1 MTEPTRI
8 TSIKDLKAA
17 LQLAVGLELSTVPVY
32 LTGLYS
38 IDTGGNTDA
47 TQTIRSV
54 VMEEMLHMTLA
65 ANVLNALGE
74 IPSTAP
80 VDFHGRRNLSPI
92 PAYPLDS
99 PLVTGIGTL
108 ELLPLTPRAVDGFVR
123 IEHPLHGA
131 ATLGDIPAQP
141 GGFRTIGEFYDAVDA
156 ALADPAICP
165 DSAFQPV
172 RQIPDSEY
180 YGGAGHVVEVKDRAT
195 AREAVLK
202 IIDQGEGL
210 PEECLHRPAKTVTD
224 ADRLGSGWQMYS
236 HYARFREL
244 QAGRRFRTD
253 QQAGEHPE
261 GALLLIDYSAVR
273 PALYVPRNGDVDGSP
288 EGAALDAF
296 DLAYSHLVDDIYR
309 AFAGRPVEVTD
320 PLDPHA
326 ERERPALR
334 LAVHAMYGLK
344 NAATAL
350 MRTPNPAKPGHT
362 LCPRFSYV
370 PPGGDRD
377 KLVQRLENRTDNR
390 TDNRGGQPR

>member
-8 TSIKDLKAA
+8 TDLKDLKAA
-17 LQLAVGLELSTVPVY
+17 LQLAIGVELSTIPVY

-38 IDTGGNTDA
+38 IEEGRNTDA
-47 TQTIRSV
+47 AQTIRSV

-74 IPSTAP
+74 VPSPEP
-80 VDFHGRRNLSPI
+80 VDFQDHRNLSPI

-99 PLVTGIGTL
+99 PLISGIGTL
-108 ELLPLTPRAVDGFVR
+108 ELLPLTPQAVDSFVR

-131 ATLGDIPAQP
+131 ATLSDIPVEP

-156 ALADPAICP
+156 ALSDPAICP
-165 DSAFQPV
+165 DDIFAPV
-172 RQIPDSEY
+172 RQIPDSDY
-180 YGGAGHVVEVKDRAT
+180 YGGAGHVIEVKDRAT
-195 AREAVLK
+195 ARAAVLK

-210 PEECLHRPAKTVTD
+210 PEEYLRLPAKTVTD

-244 QAGRRFRTD
+244 QTGRRFRTD
-253 QQAGEHPE
+253 QSADQNPE
-261 GALLLIDYSAVR
+261 GSMLLVDYSAVQ
-273 PALYVPRNGDVDGSP
+273 PALYTPRNGESDGSP
-288 EGAALDAF
+288 EGSALDTF
-296 DLAYSHLVDDIYR
+296 DLAYSQLVDSLYR
-309 AFAGRPVEVTD
+309 AFAGEPTKDVD
-320 PLDPHA
+320 PLERNAD
-326 ERERPALR
+326 RERPSLR
-334 LAVHAMYGLK
+334 RAVHAMYALK
-344 NAATAL
+344 NTAIAL

-377 KLVQRLENRTDNR
+377 KLVQHVEG
-390 TDNRGGQPR
+390 RGGQYR

>member
-1 MTEPTRI
+1 MTESTRI
-8 TSIKDLKAA
+8 TSLKDLKAA

-32 LTGLYS
+32 LTALYS
-38 IDTGGNTDA
+38 IEAGRNTDA
-47 TQTIRSV
+47 AQTIRSV

-74 IPSTAP
+74 VPSPGP
-80 VDFHGRRNLSPI
+80 VDFQGRRNLSPI

-99 PLVTGIGTL
+99 PLVSGIGTL

-131 ATLGDIPAQP
+131 ATLDAIPVQS

-156 ALADPAICP
+156 ALNDPVICP
-165 DSAFQPV
+165 DGAFRPV
-172 RQIPDSEY
+172 RQIPDSDY

-202 IIDQGEGL
+202 IVDQGEGL
-210 PEECLHRPAKTVTD
+210 PEEYLHRPAKTVTD

-244 QAGRRFRTD
+244 QTGRRFRPD
-253 QQAGEHPE
+253 QRADQNPE
-261 GALLLIDYSAVR
+261 GAMLLVDYTAVQ
-273 PALYVPRNGDVDGSP
+273 PALYTPHNGGSDSP
-288 EGAALDAF
+288 EGSALDAF

-309 AFAGRPVEVTD
+309 AFAGEPKEVVD
-320 PLDPHA
+320 PLDRHA
-326 ERERPALR
+326 DRERPALQQ
-334 LAVHAMYGLK
+334 AVHTMYALK
-344 NAATAL
+344 NTAVAL

-377 KLVQRLENRTDNR
+377 KLVQRLENR
-390 TDNRGGQPR
+390 GGQDR

>member
-8 TSIKDLKAA
+8 STLEDLKAA
-17 LQLAVGLELSTVPVY
+17 LQLAVGLELSTIPVY

-38 IDTGGNTDA
+38 IEAGRNTDA
-47 TQTIRSV
+47 AQTIRSV

-74 IPSTAP
+74 IPGTEP
-80 VDFHGRRNLSPI
+80 VEFQGRPNLSPI

-99 PLVTGIGTL
+99 PLISGIGTL
-108 ELLPLTPRAVDGFVR
+108 ELLPLTPRAVDSFVR

-131 ATLGDIPAQP
+131 ATLAAIPVQP

-165 DSAFQPV
+165 DSAFSAV
-172 RQIPDSEY
+172 RQIPDGDY
-180 YGGAGHVVEVKDRAT
+180 YGGAGHVIEVKDRAT

-210 PEECLHRPAKTVTD
+210 PEEYLHRPAKTVTD

-244 QAGRRFRTD
+244 QTGRRFRTD
-253 QQAGEHPE
+253 QQADQNPA
-261 GALLLIDYSAVR
+261 GAMLLVDYTAVQ

-296 DLAYSHLVDDIYR
+296 DLAYSHLVDGIYR
-309 AFAGRPVEVTD
+309 AFAGEPTEVVD
-320 PLDPHA
+320 PLDVHA
-326 ERERPALR
+326 ERERPSLR
-334 LAVHAMYGLK
+334 RAVHAMYGLR
-344 NAATAL
+344 NAAIAL

-377 KLVQRLENRTDNR
+377 KLTQRIENRIE
-390 TDNRGGQPR
+390 NRGGPNR

>member
-8 TSIKDLKAA
+8 TTLKDLKAA

-32 LTGLYS
+32 LTALYS
-38 IDTGGNTDA
+38 IGDGRNTDA
-47 TQTIRSV
+47 AQTIRSV

-74 IPSTAP
+74 IPSPEP
-80 VDFHGRRNLSPI
+80 VEFQGRRNLSPI

-99 PLVTGIGTL
+99 PLISGIGTL

-131 ATLGDIPAQP
+131 ATLDAIPAKA

-156 ALADPAICP
+156 ALKDPAICP
-165 DSAFQPV
+165 DGVFAPV
-172 RQIPDSEY
+172 RQIPDGDY
-180 YGGAGHVVEVKDRAT
+180 YGGAGHVIEVKDRAT

-202 IIDQGEGL
+202 IVDQGEGL
-210 PEECLHRPAKTVTD
+210 PEDCLHRPAKTVTD

-244 QAGRRFRTD
+244 QTGRRFRTD
-253 QQAGEHPE
+253 QLADQNPE
-261 GALLLIDYSAVR
+261 GAMLLVDYTAVQ
-273 PALYVPRNGDVDGSP
+273 PALYTPRNGDSDDSP
-288 EGAALDAF
+288 EGSALDAF
-296 DLAYSHLVDDIYR
+296 DLAYSQLVDDVYL
-309 AFAGRPVEVTD
+309 AFAGEPKEVVD
-320 PLDPHA
+320 PLDRHA
-326 ERERPALR
+326 DRGRPALR
-334 LAVHAMYGLK
+334 LAVHAMYALK

-350 MRTPNPAKPGHT
+350 MRIPNPAKPGHT

-377 KLVQRLENRTDNR
+377 KLVQRVEG
-390 TDNRGGQPR
+390 RGGQDR